1 MPFFKTTY
9 SILTKQDD
17 HEVFDPNW
25 FDSDTVVLPPK
36 TKWSYDREMQIEDVD
51 IWEILHESN
60 AGRGIYAAYSPYAE
74 FYLVTIGNDYRN
86 PQKIINGFNYLGREW
101 EVYYGPGAQQ
111 QVFQRAKEL
120 DIPLAVNKTWVDPD
134 DMWLHQPQDNSKIF
148 MFPNNLKI

>member
-1 MPFFKTTY
+1 
-9 SILTKQDD
+9 
-17 HEVFDPNW
+17 
-25 FDSDTVVLPPK
+25 
-36 TKWSYDREMQIEDVD
+36 MQIEDVD

-86 PQKIINGFNYLGREW
+86 PQKIINGFNYIGREW

-111 QVFQRAKEL
+111 RVFQRAKEL

-134 DMWLHQPQDNSKIF
+134 DMWLYQPQDNSKNFI
-148 MFPNNLKI
+148 FPNNLKI